1 MSTLKFKKKKTQFNS
16 NNENKEIQY
25 KNDNLSDDSDEYS
38 DNKIDGS
45 DFNTNFGYEL
55 KKGID
60 KKEYIYSLFP
70 KKLFAE
76 LYFAWCKDCS
86 ENITFDN
93 AKYFRDEILL
103 RNNRD
108 NKNFNFNSLR
118 VGKNFLLA
126 FIGNLDSNKLN
137 KINLSDNLITDVCMH
152 NVKNIIVTKKLI
164 HLNLASNMI
173 SSEGLKII
181 QKEVIESESLKYLNV
196 KIEKLFILIDNIAW
210 DKPRI
215 I

>member
-1 MSTLKFKKKKTQFNS
+1 MQNIKNAKRKTILNSSPIEKKESLNQ
-16 NNENKEIQY
+16 
-25 KNDNLSDDSDEYS
+25 NDNNLSDDSDEFEENN
-38 DNKIDGS
+38 NKVGGGEY
-45 DFNTNFGYEL
+45 NQNFGYEL
-55 KKGID
+55 KKGIN

-70 KKLFAE
+70 RRLFAE

-86 ENITFDN
+86 EKITFDN

-108 NKNFNFNSLR
+108 NKNFNFYSMR

-137 KINLSDNLITDVCMH
+137 KLNLSDNLINDVCMH
-152 NVKNIIVTKKLI
+152 NIKNIITTKKLV

-173 SSEGLKII
+173 STEGLKIF

-196 KIEKLFILIDNIAW
+196 IKKFIFFNLILKAW
-210 DKPRI
+210 NQ
-215 I
+215 